1 MSEPQ
6 QKDLLTNRWRK
17 VRAPVLPEH
26 QLQIALVQHLK
37 YRARPGVIYFHVP
50 NGELRDKRAAAKLKA
65 MGVKPGVSDLVFV
78 WDDHGLRNLYLELK
92 VKGGRQTLE
101 QITFAEVIQNA
112 GASYRCAGGLDEALA
127 ILKGFNLLKG

>member
-17 VRAPVLPEH
+17 VQAPVPLEH
-26 QLQIALVQHLK
+26 QLQIALIQHLK

-65 MGVKPGVSDLVFV
+65 MGVLPGVADLVFV
-78 WDDHGLRNLYLELK
+78 WDDDGLRNLYLELK
-92 VKGGRQTLE
+92 AKGRRQTLE
-101 QITFAEVIQNA
+101 QITFAEVIALA
-112 GASYRCAGGLDEALA
+112 GASYRCTDNLDDALA
-127 ILKGFNLLKG
+127 ILKSFNLLKG